1 MFPIARNL
9 FLYLA
14 GSLLINQIRMKTT
27 LRIFRILFKLLLFSY
42 VAVVNI
48 ILISAFY
55 VLLLAVVEWVSPS
68 FLPGLF
74 ARYGFAHHLVCSL
87 PFYMVLLYILYSL
100 SPLNVWLMRMKEGYR
115 PLGGEE
121 RIRLER
127 LLSEMGM
134 ERKLNIY
141 CNRDARTNAVTFGF
155 HTIGL
160 TGGILQTASDEEL
173 KGVISHE
180 VGHILHYDFVY
191 QVLLFSMQSLGYR
204 CQYGLFLI
212 PALFFGLAGNLVIA
226 VVPAVR
232 FAVVG
237 MARLWWSLYK
247 LLHHT
252 IYGISRIAEVNI
264 NKYAEYRCD
273 TYAVRYGCG
282 EGLLS
287 FLRRLEVAETGGER
301 PSFTEYIMSTH
312 PSTEK
317 RIVRLEKLL

>member
-115 PLGGEE
+115 PLGG
-121 RIRLER
+121 
-127 LLSEMGM
+127 
-134 ERKLNIY
+134 
-141 CNRDARTNAVTFGF
+141 
-155 HTIGL
+155 
-160 TGGILQTASDEEL
+160 
-173 KGVISHE
+173 
-180 VGHILHYDFVY
+180 
-191 QVLLFSMQSLGYR
+191 
-204 CQYGLFLI
+204 
-212 PALFFGLAGNLVIA
+212 
-226 VVPAVR
+226 
-232 FAVVG
+232 
-237 MARLWWSLYK
+237 
-247 LLHHT
+247 
-252 IYGISRIAEVNI
+252 
-264 NKYAEYRCD
+264 
-273 TYAVRYGCG
+273 
-282 EGLLS
+282 
-287 FLRRLEVAETGGER
+287 
-301 PSFTEYIMSTH
+301 
-312 PSTEK
+312 
-317 RIVRLEKLL
+317 

>member
-1 MFPIARNL
+1 
-9 FLYLA
+9 
-14 GSLLINQIRMKTT
+14 MKTT
-27 LRIFRILFKLLLFSY
+27 LRIFRFLFKLLLLSY

-160 TGGILQTASDEEL
+160 G
-173 KGVISHE
+173 
-180 VGHILHYDFVY
+180 
-191 QVLLFSMQSLGYR
+191 
-204 CQYGLFLI
+204 
-212 PALFFGLAGNLVIA
+212 
-226 VVPAVR
+226 
-232 FAVVG
+232 
-237 MARLWWSLYK
+237 
-247 LLHHT
+247 
-252 IYGISRIAEVNI
+252 
-264 NKYAEYRCD
+264 
-273 TYAVRYGCG
+273 
-282 EGLLS
+282 
-287 FLRRLEVAETGGER
+287 
-301 PSFTEYIMSTH
+301 
-312 PSTEK
+312 
-317 RIVRLEKLL
+317 